1 MSSSS
6 HERISIS
13 VSSFS
18 SLSIL
23 VQAVFVDAIHP
34 QSGGMTIWYF
44 VLTTSLLYN
53 AYVIPLRVSFTP
65 YQHQERL
72 SGRLFIKGMVLNKT
86 VQSFLLLI
94 SLH

>member
-1 MSSSS
+1 MARFLSSQMSSFS
-6 HERISIS
+6 HERL
-13 VSSFS
+13 S

-23 VQAVFVDAIHP
+23 DQAIFVDAIHP

-65 YQHQERL
+65 YQHQGRL
-72 SGRLFIKGMVLNKT
+72 SVRLFMKGKV
-86 VQSFLLLI
+86 
-94 SLH
+94 